1 MSIKI
6 LTIFPL
12 FGVKHI
18 SSVCVA
24 SGGNILMAFN
34 IKNGPVVSKTDD
46 FNFISVKELVHFMRI
61 NEFFLS
67 FRISSESPLT
77 NLAKIF

>member
-1 MSIKI
+1 MSIQI

-34 IKNGPVVSKTDD
+34 IKNGPAVSKTDD
-46 FNFISVKELVHFMRI
+46 FNFVSVKELDLYSALYADSCNI
-61 NEFFLS
+61 FLS
-67 FRISSESPLT
+67 FKISY
-77 NLAKIF
+77 